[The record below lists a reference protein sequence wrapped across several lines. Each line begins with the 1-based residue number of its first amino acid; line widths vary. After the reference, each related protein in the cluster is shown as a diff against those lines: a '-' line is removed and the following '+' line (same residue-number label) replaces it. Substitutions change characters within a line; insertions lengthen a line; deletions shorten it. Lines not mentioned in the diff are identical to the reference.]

1 MGTRKTREK
10 RGRTCL
16 KRPWKSFPALYHE
29 ACLPRAPRSMLSPY
43 YFQAPATK
51 ATHEVS
57 CNHCFPHTRSLGFV
71 AWGRNAWPSQNGSSF
86 NTGHVLSS
94 WCFHG
99 IKYIVCTTGF
109 FSPAAGIFG
118 VSRRPKLPW
127 KMVRRALRPSDSEND
142 FGPQPL
148 KGQVHGS
155 AHAHL
160 SKCCFSAG
168 TCCTTSRVRFIS
180 APLILTFW
188 GRLTDRCV
196 FIPITLYS
204 VFRLLIRANKVP

>member
-1 MGTRKTREK
+1 MVQKIS
-10 RGRTCL
+10 GRVSL
-16 KRPWKSFPALYHE
+16 ARPVLCWAHITFKPLLRRLCMKS
-29 ACLPRAPRSMLSPY
+29 
-43 YFQAPATK
+43 
-51 ATHEVS
+51 S
-57 CNHCFPHTRSLGFV
+57 CNHCFPHTRSLCFV
-71 AWGRNAWPSQNGSSF
+71 AWGRNAGPSRNGSSF

-94 WCFHG
+94 RRFHR

-204 VFRLLIRANKVP
+204 VFRLLTRANKVP